1 MERVTALVRGPISF
15 APMPKEEPI
24 MNCQEFLERY
34 SEFRDFDEADTDLDS
49 FKTHLDSCPACHR
62 YHEVV
67 ERGVELARSFTGPSP
82 REDFEDRLRHRI
94 YHADLVAQTRRRDGS
109 SPLIAVALAAA
120 AVLAGV
126 GAWGP
131 ISTITSA
138 PTVDLPGI
146 SASAP
151 QVRTIPGP
159 LPVRESAERSPAF
172 LNHSN
177 LWSESNTL
185 LYEHSNLYHRYRDG
199 TLIRT
204 GLH

>member
-1 MERVTALVRGPISF
+1 
-15 APMPKEEPI
+15 

-34 SEFRDFDEADTDLDS
+34 SEFRDIDEADTEPDS
-49 FKTHLDSCPACHR
+49 FEAHLDSCPACRR

-67 ERGVELARSFTGPSP
+67 ERGVELARSFSGPP
-82 REDFEDRLRHRI
+82 IREDFEDRLRHHI
-94 YHADLVAQTRRRDGS
+94 YHADLVAHTRRRDGS

-120 AVLAGV
+120 AILAGV

-131 ISTITSA
+131 ISTITTA

-151 QVRTIPGP
+151 QVRTILEPQ
-159 LPVRESAERSPAF
+159 PVQQSPERSPAF